1 MDKPYK
7 YIYRSDGLVNLSL
20 MDLIF
25 NFLFSYVSLKHL
37 TALQAQLHVEASSY
51 RLGCSRKT
59 WDGDATDTGKQ
70 I

>member
-1 MDKPYK
+1 MH
-7 YIYRSDGLVNLSL
+7 
-20 MDLIF
+20 LIF

-51 RLGCSRKT
+51 RLGCTRKT